1 MIDEAASN
9 IAEFLLQIKAIKL
22 NPDSPFTWASGWKSP
37 IYCDNRIAL
46 SHPRIRTYI
55 RQELVKAIERNYGRP
70 DAIAAVATG
79 AIAQGALVAESMGL
93 PFIYVR
99 PEPKQHGARNQ
110 IEGDISQIRSAIVI
124 EDLVSTG
131 KSSLKAVEA
140 LRAANIIVKG
150 MVCVFN
156 YGFHTARENF
166 KNAQC
171 PLYSLSN
178 YDVLIQKAI
187 EIKFVDANHLKSLQ
201 AWRKDPEK
209 WGTIK

>member
-1 MIDEAASN
+1 MNDDTASN

-22 NPDSPFTWASGWKSP
+22 QPDDPFTWASGWKSP

-55 RQELVKAIERNYGRP
+55 RQELVKAVEKHYGRP

-93 PFIYVR
+93 PLIYVR
-99 PEPKQHGARNQ
+99 PEPKQHGAKNQ
-110 IEGDISQIRSAIVI
+110 IEGDIAKNQTVVVI

-131 KSSLKAVEA
+131 KSSLKVVEA
-140 LRAANIIVKG
+140 LRSSGILVKG
-150 MVCVFN
+150 MLCVFN
-156 YGFHTARENF
+156 YGFELAKENF
-166 KNAQC
+166 KQGQC

-178 YDVLIQKAI
+178 YEVLIKKALETKYI
-187 EIKFVDANHLKSLQ
+187 TEQQLKSLQ
-201 AWRKDPEK
+201 TWR
-209 WGTIK
+209 IKPDQWTV